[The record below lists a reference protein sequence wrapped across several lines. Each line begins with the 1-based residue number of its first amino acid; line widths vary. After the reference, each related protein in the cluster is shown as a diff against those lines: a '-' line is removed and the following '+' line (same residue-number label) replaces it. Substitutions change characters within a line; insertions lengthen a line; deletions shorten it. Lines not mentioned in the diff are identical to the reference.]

1 MYEISYTLYLCL
13 RNSTKNFTFNVR
25 IFVQKGEYMLNN
37 LEKLRKERG
46 VTLVDMADLLH
57 VRYQTVSD
65 KISGIS
71 DFKFQEAV
79 LIQQNFFPEFDLV
92 YLFSKDSEIKQPA

>member
-1 MYEISYTLYLCL
+1 
-13 RNSTKNFTFNVR
+13 
-25 IFVQKGEYMLNN
+25 MLNN

-65 KISGIS
+65 KISGTS

-79 LIQQNFFPEFDLV
+79 LIQKNFFPEFDLV
-92 YLFSKDSEIKQPA
+92 YLFSNENLSKQTAQKGGENMRYLLIAILVLNVIHIIQIEIINRK

>member
-1 MYEISYTLYLCL
+1 MNLCL
-13 RNSTKNFTFNVR
+13 SNGTKKFTFNVR
-25 IFVQKGEYMLNN
+25 KFVQKGGHMLNN

-65 KISGIS
+65 KISGTS

-79 LIQQNFFPEFDLV
+79 LIQKNFFPEFDLV
-92 YLFSKDSEIKQPA
+92 YLFSNENLSKQTA

>member
-1 MYEISYTLYLCL
+1 
-13 RNSTKNFTFNVR
+13 
-25 IFVQKGEYMLNN
+25 MLNN

-65 KISGIS
+65 KISGTS

-79 LIQQNFFPEFDLV
+79 LIQKNFFPEFDLV
-92 YLFSKDSEIKQPA
+92 YLFSNENLSKQTAQKGGENMRYLLIAILVINIIHIIQIEIINRK

>member
-1 MYEISYTLYLCL
+1 
-13 RNSTKNFTFNVR
+13 
-25 IFVQKGEYMLNN
+25 MLKN
-37 LEKLRKERG
+37 LETLRKERG

-79 LIQQNFFPEFDLV
+79 LIQKNFFPEFDLV
-92 YLFSKDSEIKQPA
+92 YLFSKDVQEKQTV

>member
-1 MYEISYTLYLCL
+1 
-13 RNSTKNFTFNVR
+13 
-25 IFVQKGEYMLNN
+25 MLNN

-79 LIQQNFFPEFDLV
+79 LIQQNFFQNL
-92 YLFSKDSEIKQPA
+92 I

>member
-1 MYEISYTLYLCL
+1 
-13 RNSTKNFTFNVR
+13 
-25 IFVQKGEYMLNN
+25 MLKN

-46 VTLVDMADLLH
+46 VTLVDIADLLH

-79 LIQQNFFPEFDLV
+79 LIQKNFFPEFDLV
-92 YLFSKDSEIKQPA
+92 YLFSSDKEQNQPA

>member
-1 MYEISYTLYLCL
+1 MCL

-37 LEKLRKERG
+37 LEKLRQERG